1 MISEFLLT
9 GSIATLQPFVKKIRL
24 EIIEVGLIQALL
36 DWKTDE
42 TRIKRS
48 AKQIL

>member
-36 DWKTDE
+36 DLK